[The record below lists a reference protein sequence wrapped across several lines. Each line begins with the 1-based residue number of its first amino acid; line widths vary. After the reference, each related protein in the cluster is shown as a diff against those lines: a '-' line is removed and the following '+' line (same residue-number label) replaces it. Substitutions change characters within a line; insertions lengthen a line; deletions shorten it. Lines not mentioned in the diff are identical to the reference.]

1 MRTTIHGKVSM
12 SHRRSILQALGA
24 VSLSSYM
31 VQVMSMG
38 TRPLVPGIRSLKG
51 LVQVNGSPAK
61 EGQLVLTGDT
71 IATGKASEV
80 VYVMGNNA
88 YLMREDSLVQFA
100 SEGVTGILRVVTGKV
115 LAVFG
120 PGSKRIVMPTMT
132 AGIRGTACYIEA
144 TDTQTYFCLCYGTA
158 DLTPTADPSQARTV
172 ATTYHDSP
180 FYVGKDTA
188 APLLTAAPVI
198 NHRDYELSMLE
209 ALVGRRPPFAGK
221 ESSGY

>member
-1 MRTTIHGKVSM
+1 M

-24 VSLSSYM
+24 ASLASYM
-31 VQVMSMG
+31 VQLMAMG
-38 TRPLVPGIRSLKG
+38 THPLAPGIRSLKG
-51 LVQVNGSPAK
+51 QVQVNGNPAK

-88 YLMREDSLVQFA
+88 YLMREDSQVQFA
-100 SEGVTGILRVVTGKV
+100 SEGVTGILRVITGKV

-120 PGSKRIVMPTMT
+120 PGNKRIVMPTVT

-144 TDTQTYFCLCYGTA
+144 TDSKTYFCLCYGTA
-158 DLTPTADPSQARTV
+158 DLTPTTDPSQARTV
-172 ATTYHDSP
+172 TTSYHDSP
-180 FYVGKDTA
+180 FFVGKDA
-188 APLLTAAPVI
+188 SLPLLKAAPVI
-198 NHRDYELSMLE
+198 NHRDYELTMLE

-221 ESSGY
+221 ESPSY

>member
-1 MRTTIHGKVSM
+1 M
-12 SHRRSILQALGA
+12 SHRRNILQALGA
-24 VSLSSYM
+24 ASLSSYM
-31 VQVMSMG
+31 VKLMAMG
-38 TRPLVPGIRSLKG
+38 THPLAPGIRNLKG
-51 LVQVNGSPAK
+51 TVHVNGSPAK

-88 YLMREDSLVQFA
+88 YLMREDSQVQFA

-120 PGSKRIVMPTMT
+120 PGNKRIVMPTVT

-172 ATTYHDSP
+172 ATSYHDSP
-180 FYVGKDTA
+180 FFVGA
-188 APLLTAAPVI
+188 NASAPLLKPAPVI
-198 NHRDYELSMLE
+198 NHRDYELTMLE
-209 ALVGRRPPFAGK
+209 SLVGRRPPFASK
-221 ESSGY
+221 ESSSY

>member
-1 MRTTIHGKVSM
+1 MP
-12 SHRRSILQALGA
+12 HRRSILQALGA

-38 TRPLVPGIRSLKG
+38 TRPLTPGIRSLKG
-51 LVQVNGSPAK
+51 TVRVNGSAAK

-80 VYVMGNNA
+80 IYVMGNNA
-88 YLMREDSLVQFA
+88 YLMREDSQVQFT
-100 SEGVTGILRVVTGKV
+100 SEGITAVLRVVTGKV

-120 PGSKRIVMPTMT
+120 PGNKRIDMPTAT

-158 DLTPTADPSQARTV
+158 DLSPRADPGQARTV
-172 ATTYHDSP
+172 VTRYHDSP
-180 FYVGKDTA
+180 FFIGTETS
-188 APLLTAAPVI
+188 APLLKAAPVI
-198 NHRDYELSMLE
+198 NHRDYELTMLE
-209 ALVGRRPPFAGK
+209 ALVGRQPPFAGK
-221 ESSGY
+221 ESSSY

>member
-1 MRTTIHGKVSM
+1 MP
-12 SHRRSILQALGA
+12 HRRSILQALGA
-24 VSLSSYM
+24 VSVSSYM
-31 VQVMSMG
+31 VQLMAMG
-38 TRPLVPGIRSLKG
+38 THPLTPGIRSLKG
-51 LVQVNGSPAK
+51 TVRINGNAAK

-88 YLMREDSLVQFA
+88 YLMREDSQVQFT
-100 SEGVTGILRVVTGKV
+100 SEGITAVLRVVTGKV

-144 TDTQTYFCLCYGTA
+144 TDTQTYFCLCYGAA

-172 ATTYHDSP
+172 VTTYHDSP
-180 FYVGKDTA
+180 FYMGKDTA

-198 NHRDYELSMLE
+198 NHRDYELTMLE
-209 ALVGRRPPFAGK
+209 ALVGRQPPFAGK
-221 ESSGY
+221 ESPSY